1 MEARRLSMASLD
13 CEVTMTK
20 KAILQFVLKNWKAI
34 LIVVLSIAFA
44 AKTKHDYNLM
54 QKAYQ
59 TQTDSVK
66 AQIEGLKEIHKQ
78 ELRAKQRL
86 MENHLESIAAI
97 EEDYEDALQMIDE
110 LRRDKKGEYKN
121 KFNRDREQLIKD
133 IEEKFGIEYV
143 P

>member
-1 MEARRLSMASLD
+1 MI
-13 CEVTMTK
+13 K
-20 KAILQFVLKNWKAI
+20 KQILQFALKNWKAI
-34 LIVVLSIAFA
+34 LIVVLSLVIA
-44 AKTKHDYNLM
+44 AKSRYDYNLM

>member
-1 MEARRLSMASLD
+1 MVSLD

-20 KAILQFVLKNWKAI
+20 KAILEFVLKNWKAI
-34 LIVVLSIAFA
+34 LIVVLSVAFA

>member
-1 MEARRLSMASLD
+1 MVLLD
-13 CEVTMTK
+13 CEVIMIK
-20 KAILQFVLKNWKAI
+20 KQILQFALKNWKAI
-34 LIVVLSIAFA
+34 LIVVLSLVIA
-44 AKTKHDYNLM
+44 AKSRYDYNLM